1 MKNIEPL
8 LELLVAIAVPILA
21 IGFGLMLATV
31 MFG

>member
-1 MKNIEPL
+1 MKNLEPL

-31 MFG
+31 IFG